1 MASMAAGSGES
12 SSMSTKKNNKR
23 NHKRK
28 REEEVELMDSLPWS
42 TSIPIGEDEDGETFS
57 TLFAGSAELDGGFLS
72 LEEID
77 EADYNLAAFPTVES
91 GKTEK
96 GLKSKKQ
103 ARENNDG
110 NKEAVDEVV
119 EGEQE
124 TEDEEEEGKSKDDLK
139 SRKIEENKTKRK
151 KKKKEKKK
159 KAKEAE
165 KDQDEEAV
173 DEIVKGKQEKE
184 DEEEEGEERKGKDG
198 LKSRKIEEKKT
209 KEKKKK
215 AKEAKKDQASSAVS
229 CDEDNKPEEL
239 DGEQEIPPEFSA
251 WSLMRLHPLLMK
263 SIYHL
268 GFKEPTEIQ
277 KACFSV
283 AAFQGKDVI
292 GAAETGS
299 GKTLAFGLPIL
310 QRLLDEREKL
320 GKLYALKGEEAKK
333 YSADGYLRALIITP
347 TRELA
352 LQVTDHLK
360 NAAKNLGVRVVPI
373 VGGMSSAKQER
384 LLKGKPEIVVG
395 TPGRLW
401 ELMSAG
407 EKHLV
412 ELHSLSFFVLDE
424 ADRMVESGHFR
435 ELQSIIDLLPVA
447 DKPNEGKMQTAQSG
461 DIVSDAPKKK
471 RQTFVFSA
479 TIALSSDFRKKLKRG
494 SSKKQ
499 SSSGEVNSIEVLSER
514 AGIRE
519 NVAIIDLTTA
529 SILAPKIE
537 ESFIKCE
544 EEEKDAYL
552 YYILSVHGQGRTI
565 VFCTSVAALRHICA
579 LLKILGIDVCKLYSD
594 MKQRARL
601 KAIDRFRASENGIL
615 VATDVAARGIDI
627 KNVRTVIHY
636 QLPHSAEVYVHRS
649 GRTARAFEDGC
660 SIALIAPNDT
670 SKFYSLCKSFSKES
684 VKIFPLDNSYMP
696 AVRKRLSLARQIDQ
710 IERKGSRERVDRTWL
725 EKHAELMELELDE
738 EESEEERV
746 DNVRQRKATS
756 AQVKKLQEE
765 LSSLLSRPMQPKKF
779 SDRYF
784 AGRGMSPLLQNQLAE
799 LTNQKQQQMQTGGDK
814 KRRKLVVV
822 AQNCIEPLQALRDGG
837 KEVMNMKGQSADK
850 RRDIANLRKKRK
862 EEKIGRRDQRRDQ
875 KKKRKLMASS

>member
-1 MASMAAGSGES
+1 MVAGGKES
-12 SSMSTKKNNKR
+12 SLMMKKNKR
-23 NHKRK
+23 SHKRK
-28 REEEVELMDSLPWS
+28 REEDFERIDSLPWS
-42 TSIPIGEDEDGETFS
+42 SSIPIGEDDEGETFS
-57 TLFAGSAELDGGFLS
+57 TLFSGSGQLDGGFLS

-77 EADYNLAAFPTVES
+77 EADYHLALPTIET
-91 GKTEK
+91 GITET
-96 GLKSKKQ
+96 KQ
-103 ARENNDG
+103 AQEDDDDTN
-110 NKEAVDEVV
+110 ETVDEII
-119 EGEQE
+119 EGG
-124 TEDEEEEGKSKDDLK
+124 EEEGEEEDGEEMEDEDDSE
-139 SRKIEENKTKRK
+139 SRKIREKKTKK
-151 KKKKEKKK
+151 NKEKKKEKKK
-159 KAKEAE
+159 KKQKKIKEAE
-165 KDQDEEAV
+165 KDQD
-173 DEIVKGKQEKE
+173 
-184 DEEEEGEERKGKDG
+184 
-198 LKSRKIEEKKT
+198 T
-209 KEKKKK
+209 
-215 AKEAKKDQASSAVS
+215 SAVS
-229 CDEDNKPEEL
+229 CDEDYKVEEQVE
-239 DGEQEIPPEFSA
+239 GEEIPPEFSA
-251 WSLMRLHPLLMK
+251 WSSMRLHPLLMK
-263 SIYHL
+263 SIYNL

-277 KACFSV
+277 KACFSI
-283 AAFQGKDVI
+283 AAYQGKDVI

-310 QRLLDEREKL
+310 QRLLDEREKV
-320 GKLYALKGEEAKK
+320 GKLYALKGEEAQK
-333 YSADGYLRALIITP
+333 YAADGYLRALIITP

-360 NAAKNLGVRVVPI
+360 NAAENLNVKVVPI

-435 ELQSIIDLLPVA
+435 ELQSIIDLLPVT
-447 DKPNEGKMQTAQSG
+447 DRPNEGKMQTVQSS
-461 DIVSDAPKKK
+461 DTVSNTPKKK
-471 RQTFVFSA
+471 RQTLVFSA

-494 SSKKQ
+494 SSKSKQ

-514 AGIRE
+514 AGMRDS
-519 NVAIIDLTTA
+519 VAIIDLTTA

-579 LLKILGIDVCKLYSD
+579 LLKILGLDVCKLYSD

-615 VATDVAARGIDI
+615 IATDVAARGIDI
-627 KNVRTVIHY
+627 KNVRTIIHY

-649 GRTARAFEDGC
+649 GRTARAFADGC
-660 SIALIAPNDT
+660 SIALIAPSDT
-670 SKFYSLCKSFSKES
+670 SKFYTLCKSFSKES
-684 VKIFPLDNSYMP
+684 VKIFPLDSSYMP

-710 IERKGSRERVDRTWL
+710 IERKGSREKADRTWL
-725 EKHAELMELELDE
+725 EKHAESMELELDDD
-738 EESEEERV
+738 ESEEERV

-756 AQVKKLQEE
+756 AQINKLQEE

-779 SDRYF
+779 SGRYF
-784 AGRGMSPLLQNQLAE
+784 AGVGVSTLMQNQFAE
-799 LTNQKQQQMQTGGDK
+799 LTKQKQLQMQTGGDK
-814 KRRKLVVV
+814 KRRKLVVIN
-822 AQNCIEPLQALRDGG
+822 QNCIEPLQALRAGG
-837 KEVMNMKGQSADK
+837 NEMMKMKGQSADK
-850 RRDIANLRKKRK
+850 RRDIASLRKKRK

>member
-1 MASMAAGSGES
+1 MGAGGGES
-12 SSMSTKKNNKR
+12 SSMARKKSKR
-23 NHKRK
+23 SYKRK
-28 REEEVELMDSLPWS
+28 REEELDRMDSLPWS
-42 TSIPIGEDEDGETFS
+42 TSIPIGEDDDGETFS

-77 EADYNLAAFPTVES
+77 EADYNLGDLPTTEIER
-91 GKTEK
+91 TEK
-96 GLKSKKQ
+96 KPKKQ
-103 ARENNDG
+103 ARENSDG
-110 NKEAVDEVV
+110 NIENV
-119 EGEQE
+119 EEIVEDEQE
-124 TEDEEEEGKSKDDLK
+124 KEDEGEEEEVGGEEEREDNEDLE
-139 SRKIEENKTKRK
+139 SPKIIEKKTKTKNKKNK
-151 KKKKEKKK
+151 KKKKKNKKVK
-159 KAKEAE
+159 DVIEAE
-165 KDQDEEAV
+165 KDQDSSAGYCDEDKKEE
-173 DEIVKGKQEKE
+173 EL
-184 DEEEEGEERKGKDG
+184 DEEE
-198 LKSRKIEEKKT
+198 
-209 KEKKKK
+209 
-215 AKEAKKDQASSAVS
+215 
-229 CDEDNKPEEL
+229 
-239 DGEQEIPPEFSA
+239 EIPPEFSA
-251 WSLMRLHPLLMK
+251 WSLMRLHPLLLK
-263 SIYHL
+263 SICHL
-268 GFKEPTEIQ
+268 GFTEPTEIQ

-310 QRLLDEREKL
+310 QRLLDEREKV
-320 GKLYALKGEEAKK
+320 GKLIALKGEEAQK

-360 NAAKNLGVRVVPI
+360 KAAENLGVRVVPI

-435 ELQSIIDLLPVA
+435 ELQSIIDLLPA
-447 DKPNEGKMQTAQSG
+447 TDKPNEGNTQTANSS
-461 DIVSDAPKKK
+461 DIVSDAPRKK

-479 TIALSSDFRKKLKRG
+479 TIALSSDFRKKLKRN
-494 SSKKQ
+494 SSKSKQ

-514 AGIRE
+514 AGMRDS
-519 NVAIIDLTTA
+519 VAIIDLTTA
-529 SILAPKIE
+529 AILAPKIE

-544 EEEKDAYL
+544 EEEKDVYL
-552 YYILSVHGQGRTI
+552 YYILSVHGQGRAI

-579 LLKILGIDVCKLYSD
+579 LLKILGVDVCKLYSD

-649 GRTARAFEDGC
+649 GRTARAFADGC

-670 SKFYSLCKSFSKES
+670 SKFYTLCKSFSKES
-684 VKIFPLDNSYMP
+684 VKVFPLDSTYMP
-696 AVRKRLSLARQIDQ
+696 AVKKRLSLARQIDQ

-746 DNVRQRKATS
+746 DNVRSRKATS
-756 AQVKKLQEE
+756 AQLKKLQEE
-765 LSSLLSRPMQPKKF
+765 LSSLLSRPMQPNKF
-779 SDRYF
+779 SGRYF

-799 LTNQKQQQMQTGGDK
+799 LTNQKQQLTPTGGDK

-822 AQNCIEPLQALRDGG
+822 AQNCIEPLEALRAGG
-837 KEVMNMKGQSADK
+837 NEMMNMKGQSAEK
-850 RRDIANLRKKRK
+850 RRDIASLRKKK
-862 EEKIGRRDQRRDQ
+862 KQEKIGRRDQRRDQ
-875 KKKRKLMASS
+875 KKQRKLNASS

>member
-1 MASMAAGSGES
+1 MVAGGKES
-12 SSMSTKKNNKR
+12 SSMVKRNKR
-23 NHKRK
+23 TYKRK
-28 REEEVELMDSLPWS
+28 REEDFERIDSLPWS
-42 TSIPIGEDEDGETFS
+42 SSIPIGEDDEGETFS
-57 TLFAGSAELDGGFLS
+57 TLFAGSGELDGGFLS

-77 EADYNLAAFPTVES
+77 EADYGLALPTIES
-91 GKTEK
+91 GIAE
-96 GLKSKKQ
+96 GELKSKKL
-103 ARENNDG
+103 AGENDDG
-110 NKEAVDEVV
+110 DYENVEEII
-119 EGEQE
+119 EGEDGDE
-124 TEDEEEEGKSKDDLK
+124 DGDGEGRDDEDEDDLE
-139 SRKIEENKTKRK
+139 SRKIKEKKTKK
-151 KKKKEKKK
+151 NKEKKKEKKK
-159 KAKEAE
+159 KKQKKIKEAE
-165 KDQDEEAV
+165 KDQE
-173 DEIVKGKQEKE
+173 
-184 DEEEEGEERKGKDG
+184 
-198 LKSRKIEEKKT
+198 
-209 KEKKKK
+209 
-215 AKEAKKDQASSAVS
+215 SSAVM
-229 CDEDNKPEEL
+229 CDEENKVEE
-239 DGEQEIPPEFSA
+239 EVEEEEIPPEFSA
-251 WSLMRLHPLLMK
+251 WTSMRLHPLLMK
-263 SIYHL
+263 SICHL
-268 GFKEPTEIQ
+268 GFNEPTEIQ

-283 AAFQGKDVI
+283 AAYQGKDVI

-310 QRLLDEREKL
+310 QRLLDEREKV
-320 GKLYALKGEEAKK
+320 GKLYSLKGEEAKR
-333 YSADGYLRALIITP
+333 YAADGYLRALIITP

-360 NAAKNLGVRVVPI
+360 NAAKDLNVRVVPI

-435 ELQSIIDLLPVA
+435 ELQSIIDLLPGT
-447 DKPNEGKMQTAQSG
+447 DRPNEGNMQTVQSS
-461 DIVSDAPKKK
+461 DTVSNAPKKK

-494 SSKKQ
+494 SSKSKQ

-514 AGIRE
+514 AGMRDS
-519 NVAIIDLTTA
+519 VAIIDLTTA

-537 ESFIKCE
+537 ESFVKCE

-579 LLKILGIDVCKLYSD
+579 LLKILGLDVCKLYSD

-601 KAIDRFRASENGIL
+601 KAVDRFRASENGIL
-615 VATDVAARGIDI
+615 IATDVAARGIDI

-649 GRTARAFEDGC
+649 GRTARAFADGC
-660 SIALIAPNDT
+660 SIALIAPTDT
-670 SKFYSLCKSFSKES
+670 SKFYTLCKSFSKES
-684 VKIFPLDNSYMP
+684 VKMFPVDSSYMP

-710 IERKGSRERVDRTWL
+710 IERKGSREKADRTWL
-725 EKHAELMELELDE
+725 EKHAEAMELELDDD
-738 EESEEERV
+738 ESEEERV

-756 AQVKKLQEE
+756 AQLNKLQEE
-765 LSSLLSRPMQPKKF
+765 LNSLLSRPMQPKKF
-779 SDRYF
+779 SGRYF
-784 AGRGMSPLLQNQLAE
+784 AGAGVSTTMQNQFAE
-799 LTNQKQQQMQTGGDK
+799 LAKQKQSQMQNGGDK
-814 KRRKLVVV
+814 KKRKLVVIN
-822 AQNCIEPLQALRDGG
+822 QNCIEPLQALRDGG
-837 KEVMNMKGQSADK
+837 NEMLNMKGQSAEK
-850 RRDIANLRKKRK
+850 RRDIASLRKKRK

>member
-1 MASMAAGSGES
+1 MASRGGES
-12 SSMSTKKNNKR
+12 SSGAKKKKTKR

-28 REEEVELMDSLPWS
+28 REEEVERMDSLPWN
-42 TSIPIGEDEDGETFS
+42 TSIPIGEDDDGETFS

-77 EADYNLAAFPTVES
+77 EADYNLTALPTIES

-96 GLKSKKQ
+96 SMKQ

-110 NKEAVDEVV
+110 N
-119 EGEQE
+119 
-124 TEDEEEEGKSKDDLK
+124 
-139 SRKIEENKTKRK
+139 
-151 KKKKEKKK
+151 
-159 KAKEAE
+159 
-165 KDQDEEAV
+165 EEAV
-173 DEIVKGKQEKE
+173 HEIIQGGQDKE
-184 DEEEEGEERKGKDG
+184 DEEEADGQEEDGEIEEAG
-198 LKSRKIEEKKT
+198 EEKKCEDDLESQRKREKKAKKNK
-209 KEKKKK
+209 KEKEYKKKKKNKKKK
-215 AKEAKKDQASSAVS
+215 AMETQKDQDSCAAVS
-229 CDEDNKPEEL
+229 CDEDNEVEDL
-239 DGEQEIPPEFSA
+239 DGKEEIAPEFSA

-310 QRLLDEREKL
+310 QRLLDEREKV
-320 GKLYALKGEEAKK
+320 GKMYALEGEEAQKDP
-333 YSADGYLRALIITP
+333 ADGFLRALIITP

-360 NAAKNLGVRVVPI
+360 NAANNLGVQVVPI

-407 EKHLV
+407 ETHLV
-412 ELHSLSFFVLDE
+412 ELHCLSFFVLDE

-435 ELQSIIDLLPVA
+435 ELQSIIDLLPVT
-447 DKPNEGKMQTAQSG
+447 DRPNEGQMQT
-461 DIVSDAPKKK
+461 DTVSDAPKKK

-479 TIALSSDFRKKLKRG
+479 TIALSSDFRKKLKRS
-494 SSKKQ
+494 SSKSKQ
-499 SSSGEVNSIEVLSER
+499 SSSGELNSIEVLSER
-514 AGIRE
+514 AGMRDS
-519 NVAIIDLTTA
+519 VAIVDLTTV

-537 ESFIKCE
+537 ESFVKCE
-544 EEEKDAYL
+544 EDDKDAYL
-552 YYILSVHGQGRTI
+552 YYILSVHGRGRTI
-565 VFCTSVAALRHICA
+565 VFCTSVAALRHLCA
-579 LLKILGIDVCKLYSD
+579 LLKILGLDVCQLNGD
-594 MKQRARL
+594 MKQQARL

-615 VATDVAARGIDI
+615 IATDVAARGIDI
-627 KNVRTVIHY
+627 KNVRTIIHY

-649 GRTARAFEDGC
+649 GRTARAFADGC
-660 SIALIAPNDT
+660 TIALIAPNDT
-670 SKFYSLCKSFSKES
+670 SKFYTLCKSFSKES
-684 VKIFPLDNSYMP
+684 VKVFPLDSSYMP
-696 AVRKRLSLARQIDQ
+696 AVKKRLSLARQIDQ
-710 IERKGSRERVDRTWL
+710 IERKGSREKVERTWL
-725 EKHAELMELELDE
+725 EKHAELMELELDDD
-738 EESEEERV
+738 ESEEERV

-756 AQVKKLQEE
+756 AQVEKLKKE

-779 SDRYF
+779 SGRYF
-784 AGRGMSPLLQNQLAE
+784 AGRGVTPQLQNQLTE
-799 LTNQKQQQMQTGGDK
+799 LASQKQQQMQTGGDK

-822 AQNCIEPLQALRDGG
+822 SQNCIEPLQALRDAGN
-837 KEVMNMKGQSADK
+837 EVMNMKGQSADK
-850 RRDIANLRKKRK
+850 RRDIATLRKKKK
-862 EEKIGRRDQRRDQ
+862 EEKIGRRDQRREQ

>member
-1 MASMAAGSGES
+1 MSSGGGES
-12 SSMSTKKNNKR
+12 SSSIGKMKKNKR
-23 NHKRK
+23 SHKRK
-28 REEEVELMDSLPWS
+28 REEELERLDSLPWS
-42 TSIPIGEDEDGETFS
+42 STIPIGEDDEGETFS
-57 TLFAGSAELDGGFLS
+57 TLFAGSDELDGGFLS

-77 EADYNLAAFPTVES
+77 EADYNLADVPMAES
-91 GKTEK
+91 GKAKK

-103 ARENNDG
+103 AHENNE
-110 NKEAVDEVV
+110 EAVE
-119 EGEQE
+119 EI
-124 TEDEEEEGKSKDDLK
+124 TEEEGGEEEGGEEDMKVEGDLE
-139 SRKIEENKTKRK
+139 SP
-151 KKKKEKKK
+151 KKKEKKYK
-159 KAKEAE
+159 N
-165 KDQDEEAV
+165 
-173 DEIVKGKQEKE
+173 
-184 DEEEEGEERKGKDG
+184 
-198 LKSRKIEEKKT
+198 
-209 KEKKKK
+209 KKKK
-215 AKEAKKDQASSAVS
+215 ERKKRVKVEAENVQDSPADVS
-229 CDEDNKPEEL
+229 CDEEDNKAEEL
-239 DGEQEIPPEFSA
+239 DGEEEIPPEFSA

-268 GFKEPTEIQ
+268 GFKEPTKIQ

-310 QRLLDEREKL
+310 QRLLDEREKA
-320 GKLYALKGEEAKK
+320 GKLLALKGEEAQK

-352 LQVTDHLK
+352 LQVTEHLK

-412 ELHSLSFFVLDE
+412 ELQCLSFFVLDE
-424 ADRMVESGHFR
+424 ADRMVEGGHFR
-435 ELQSIIDLLPVA
+435 ELQSIIDLLPVT
-447 DKPNEGKMQTAQSG
+447 DKPNEGKMQSSET
-461 DIVSDAPKKK
+461 VSDAPKKK

-494 SSKKQ
+494 SSKSKQ

-514 AGIRE
+514 AGMRDS
-519 NVAIIDLTTA
+519 VAIIDLTTA
-529 SILAPKIE
+529 AILAPKIE
-537 ESFIKCE
+537 ESFIRCE
-544 EEEKDAYL
+544 EEDKDAYL

-579 LLKILGIDVCKLYSD
+579 LLKILGVDVCKLNAD
-594 MKQRARL
+594 MKQQARL
-601 KAIDRFRASENGIL
+601 KAMDRFRASENGVL
-615 VATDVAARGIDI
+615 VATDVVARGIDI
-627 KNVRTVIHY
+627 KNVRTIIHY

-649 GRTARAFEDGC
+649 GRTARAFADGC
-660 SIALIAPNDT
+660 SIALIAPNDS
-670 SKFYSLCKSFSKES
+670 SKFYTLCKSFSKES
-684 VKIFPLDNSYMP
+684 VKIFPLDSSLMP
-696 AVRKRLSLARQIDQ
+696 AVRKRLSIARQIDQ

-738 EESEEERV
+738 DESEEEKV

-756 AQVKKLQEE
+756 SQLKKLKEE

-799 LTNQKQQQMQTGGDK
+799 LTNQKQQQVASVGDK

-822 AQNCIEPLQALRDGG
+822 SQNCIEPLQALRDGS
-837 KEVMNMKGQSADK
+837 KEVMSMKGQSADK
-850 RRDIANLRKKRK
+850 RRDIATLRKKRK

-875 KKKRKLMASS
+875 KKQRKLMASS

>member
-1 MASMAAGSGES
+1 MSSGGGES
-12 SSMSTKKNNKR
+12 SSSIAKMKKNKR
-23 NHKRK
+23 SHKRK
-28 REEEVELMDSLPWS
+28 REEELERLDSLPWS
-42 TSIPIGEDEDGETFS
+42 STIPIGEDDEGETFS
-57 TLFAGSAELDGGFLS
+57 TLFAGSDELDGGFLS

-77 EADYNLAAFPTVES
+77 EADYNLADVPMAES
-91 GKTEK
+91 GKAKK

-103 ARENNDG
+103 AHENN
-110 NKEAVDEVV
+110 
-119 EGEQE
+119 
-124 TEDEEEEGKSKDDLK
+124 
-139 SRKIEENKTKRK
+139 
-151 KKKKEKKK
+151 
-159 KAKEAE
+159 
-165 KDQDEEAV
+165 EEAV
-173 DEIVKGKQEKE
+173 DEIT
-184 DEEEEGEERKGKDG
+184 EEEEGKEEDGEDMKGEDD
-198 LKSRKIEEKKT
+198 LESPKK
-209 KEKKKK
+209 KEKKYKNKK
-215 AKEAKKDQASSAVS
+215 KKERKKRVKVEAENVQDSPAAVS
-229 CDEDNKPEEL
+229 CDEEDNKAEEL
-239 DGEQEIPPEFSA
+239 DGEEEIPPEFSA

-268 GFKEPTEIQ
+268 GFKEPTKIQ

-310 QRLLDEREKL
+310 QRLLDEREKA
-320 GKLYALKGEEAKK
+320 GKLLALKGEEAQK

-352 LQVTDHLK
+352 LQVTEHLK

-412 ELHSLSFFVLDE
+412 ELQCLSFFVLDE
-424 ADRMVESGHFR
+424 ADRMVEGGHFR
-435 ELQSIIDLLPVA
+435 ELQSIIDLLPVT
-447 DKPNEGKMQTAQSG
+447 DKPNEGKMQSSDTL
-461 DIVSDAPKKK
+461 SDAPKKK

-494 SSKKQ
+494 SSKSKQ

-514 AGIRE
+514 AGMRDS
-519 NVAIIDLTTA
+519 VAIIDLTTA
-529 SILAPKIE
+529 AILAPKIE
-537 ESFIKCE
+537 ESFIRCE
-544 EEEKDAYL
+544 EEDKDAYL

-579 LLKILGIDVCKLYSD
+579 LLKILGVDVCKLNAD
-594 MKQRARL
+594 MKQQARL
-601 KAIDRFRASENGIL
+601 KAMDRFRASENGVL
-615 VATDVAARGIDI
+615 VATDVVARGIDI
-627 KNVRTVIHY
+627 KNVRTIIHY

-649 GRTARAFEDGC
+649 GRTARAFADGC
-660 SIALIAPNDT
+660 SIALIAPNDS
-670 SKFYSLCKSFSKES
+670 SKFYTLCKSFSKES
-684 VKIFPLDNSYMP
+684 VKIFPLDSSLMP
-696 AVRKRLSLARQIDQ
+696 AVRKRLSIARQIDQ

-738 EESEEERV
+738 DESEEEKV

-756 AQVKKLQEE
+756 SQLKKLKEE

-799 LTNQKQQQMQTGGDK
+799 LTNQKQQQVASVGDK

-822 AQNCIEPLQALRDGG
+822 SQNCIEPLQALRDGS
-837 KEVMNMKGQSADK
+837 KEVMSMKGQSADK
-850 RRDIANLRKKRK
+850 RRDIATLRKKRK

-875 KKKRKLMASS
+875 KKQRKLMASS

>member
-1 MASMAAGSGES
+1 MSKLLKSTASMSPGGGES
-12 SSMSTKKNNKR
+12 SSMAAKKKKNKR
-23 NHKRK
+23 SHKRK
-28 REEEVELMDSLPWS
+28 REEELERLDSLPWS
-42 TSIPIGEDEDGETFS
+42 STIPIGEDDEGETFS
-57 TLFAGSAELDGGFLS
+57 TLFAGSDELDGGFLS

-77 EADYNLAAFPTVES
+77 EADYNLADFPVDES
-91 GKTEK
+91 VKGKK

-103 ARENNDG
+103 AHENNDS
-110 NKEAVDEVV
+110 DE
-119 EGEQE
+119 
-124 TEDEEEEGKSKDDLK
+124 
-139 SRKIEENKTKRK
+139 
-151 KKKKEKKK
+151 
-159 KAKEAE
+159 
-165 KDQDEEAV
+165 EEAV
-173 DEIVKGKQEKE
+173 DEITE
-184 DEEEEGEERKGKDG
+184 DKAGEEEEESKGEGDLE
-198 LKSRKIEEKKT
+198 SPKK
-209 KEKKKK
+209 KEKKYKNKK
-215 AKEAKKDQASSAVS
+215 KKERKKRVKESPDDMSSSVAVS
-229 CDEDNKPEEL
+229 CDEENKAEEL
-239 DGEQEIPPEFSA
+239 DGEEEEIPPEFSA

-268 GFKEPTEIQ
+268 GFKEPTKIQ
-277 KACFSV
+277 KACFTV

-310 QRLLDEREKL
+310 QRLLDEREKV
-320 GKLYALKGEEAKK
+320 GKLYALKGEEAQK

-352 LQVTDHLK
+352 LQVTEHLK

-412 ELHSLSFFVLDE
+412 ELQCLSFFVLDE
-424 ADRMVESGHFR
+424 ADRMVEGGHFR
-435 ELQSIIDLLPVA
+435 ELQSIIDMLPVT
-447 DKPNEGKMQTAQSG
+447 DKPSEGKTQSS
-461 DIVSDAPKKK
+461 DTVSDAPKKK

-494 SSKKQ
+494 SSKSKQ

-514 AGIRE
+514 AGMRDS
-519 NVAIIDLTTA
+519 VAIVDLTTA
-529 SILAPKIE
+529 AILAPKIE
-537 ESFIKCE
+537 ESFIRCE
-544 EEEKDAYL
+544 EEDKDAYL
-552 YYILSVHGQGRTI
+552 YYLLSVHGQGRTI

-579 LLKILGIDVCKLYSD
+579 LLKILGVDVCKLNAD
-594 MKQRARL
+594 MKQQARL
-601 KAIDRFRASENGIL
+601 KAMDRFRSSENGVL
-615 VATDVAARGIDI
+615 VATDVVARGIDI
-627 KNVRTVIHY
+627 KNVRTIIHY

-649 GRTARAFEDGC
+649 GRTARAFADGC

-670 SKFYSLCKSFSKES
+670 SKFYTLCKSFSKES
-684 VKIFPLDNSYMP
+684 VKIFPLDSSLMP
-696 AVRKRLSLARQIDQ
+696 DVRKRLSLARQIDQ

-738 EESEEERV
+738 DESEEEKV

-756 AQVKKLQEE
+756 AQLKKLKEE

-784 AGRGMSPLLQNQLAE
+784 AGCGMSPLLQNQLAE
-799 LTNQKQQQMQTGGDK
+799 LTNQKQQQQVATGGDK

-822 AQNCIEPLQALRDGG
+822 SQNCIEPLQALRDGS
-837 KEVMNMKGQSADK
+837 KEVMSMKGQSADK
-850 RRDIANLRKKRK
+850 RRDIATLRKKRK

>member
-1 MASMAAGSGES
+1 MVVGGNES
-12 SSMSTKKNNKR
+12 SSMAKKKSKR
-23 NHKRK
+23 THKRK
-28 REEEVELMDSLPWS
+28 REEDFERIDSLPWS
-42 TSIPIGEDEDGETFS
+42 SSIPIGEDDEGETFS
-57 TLFAGSAELDGGFLS
+57 TLFAGSGQLDGGFLS

-77 EADYNLAAFPTVES
+77 EADYNLDLPVIES
-91 GKTEK
+91 DVTERE
-96 GLKSKKQ
+96 LKSKKQ
-103 ARENNDG
+103 NGENDDDG
-110 NKEAVDEVV
+110 DNENVDEIIEEEDGDG
-119 EGEQE
+119 EGR
-124 TEDEEEEGKSKDDLK
+124 EDEDDDEDNLESLRIK
-139 SRKIEENKTKRK
+139 ENKTKRNKEKKEHK
-151 KKKKEKKK
+151 KKKKQKKI
-159 KAKEAE
+159 KEAE
-165 KDQDEEAV
+165 KYNE
-173 DEIVKGKQEKE
+173 
-184 DEEEEGEERKGKDG
+184 
-198 LKSRKIEEKKT
+198 
-209 KEKKKK
+209 
-215 AKEAKKDQASSAVS
+215 SSAAVS
-229 CDEDNKPEEL
+229 CDEEYKVEEQV
-239 DGEQEIPPEFSA
+239 EEEEIPPEFRK
-251 WSLMRLHPLLMK
+251 WSKMRLHPLLMK

-268 GFKEPTEIQ
+268 GFNKPTKIQ
-277 KACFSV
+277 KACFPV
-283 AAFQGKDVI
+283 AAYQGKDVI

-310 QRLLDEREKL
+310 QRLLDEREKV

-333 YSADGYLRALIITP
+333 YAADGYLRALIITP

-360 NAAKNLGVRVVPI
+360 IAAKDLSVSIVSI

-384 LLKGKPEIVVG
+384 LLNGRPEIVVG

-435 ELQSIIDLLPVA
+435 ELQSIIDLLPGT
-447 DKPNEGKMQTAQSG
+447 DRPNEGKMQTVQNS
-461 DIVSDAPKKK
+461 DTVSNAPKKK

-494 SSKKQ
+494 SSKSKQ
-499 SSSGEVNSIEVLSER
+499 SSSGEVNSIEVLSQR
-514 AGIRE
+514 AGMRDS
-519 NVAIIDLTTA
+519 VAIIDLTTA

-579 LLKILGIDVCKLYSD
+579 LLKILGLDVCKLYSD

-601 KAIDRFRASENGIL
+601 KAVDRFRASDNGIL
-615 VATDVAARGIDI
+615 IATDVAARGIDI

-660 SIALIAPNDT
+660 SIALIAPTDM
-670 SKFYSLCKSFSKES
+670 SKFYTLCKSFSKES
-684 VKIFPLDNSYMP
+684 AKMFPLDSSYMP

-710 IERKGSRERVDRTWL
+710 IERKGSREKADRTWL
-725 EKHAELMELELDE
+725 EKHAESMELELDDD
-738 EESEEERV
+738 ESEEERV

-756 AQVKKLQEE
+756 AQLNKLQEE

-779 SDRYF
+779 SGRYF
-784 AGRGMSPLLQNQLAE
+784 AGAGVLTLMQHQFAE
-799 LTNQKQQQMQTGGDK
+799 ITKQKQLQMQTGGGK
-814 KRRKLVVV
+814 KKRKLVVIN
-822 AQNCIEPLQALRDGG
+822 QNCIEPLEALRAGG
-837 KEVMNMKGQSADK
+837 NEMLNMKGQSAEK
-850 RRDIANLRKKRK
+850 RRDIASLRKKRK

-875 KKKRKLMASS
+875 KKKRKLMAS

>member
-1 MASMAAGSGES
+1 MVAGGKES
-12 SSMSTKKNNKR
+12 SLMMKKNKR
-23 NHKRK
+23 SHKRK
-28 REEEVELMDSLPWS
+28 REEDFERIDSLPWS
-42 TSIPIGEDEDGETFS
+42 SSIPIGEDDEGETFS
-57 TLFAGSAELDGGFLS
+57 TLFSGSGQLDGGFLS

-77 EADYNLAAFPTVES
+77 EADYHLALPTIEN
-91 GKTEK
+91 GITET
-96 GLKSKKQ
+96 KQ
-103 ARENNDG
+103 AQEDDDDTN
-110 NKEAVDEVV
+110 ETVDEII
-119 EGEQE
+119 EGGEE
-124 TEDEEEEGKSKDDLK
+124 EDGEEGGEEMEDEDDSE
-139 SRKIEENKTKRK
+139 SRKIREKKTKK
-151 KKKKEKKK
+151 NKEKKKEKKK
-159 KAKEAE
+159 KKQKKIKEAE
-165 KDQDEEAV
+165 KDQDTSA
-173 DEIVKGKQEKE
+173 
-184 DEEEEGEERKGKDG
+184 
-198 LKSRKIEEKKT
+198 
-209 KEKKKK
+209 
-215 AKEAKKDQASSAVS
+215 AVS
-229 CDEDNKPEEL
+229 CDEDYKVEEQVE
-239 DGEQEIPPEFSA
+239 GEEIPPEFSA

-268 GFKEPTEIQ
+268 GFKQPTEIQ
-277 KACFSV
+277 KACFSI
-283 AAFQGKDVI
+283 AAYQGKDVI

-310 QRLLDEREKL
+310 QRLLDEREKV
-320 GKLYALKGEEAKK
+320 GKLYALKGEKAQK
-333 YSADGYLRALIITP
+333 YAADGYLRALIITP

-360 NAAKNLGVRVVPI
+360 NAAENLNVKVVPI

-435 ELQSIIDLLPVA
+435 ELQSIIDLLPVT
-447 DKPNEGKMQTAQSG
+447 DRPNEGKMQTVQSS
-461 DIVSDAPKKK
+461 DTVSNAPKKK

-494 SSKKQ
+494 SSKSKQ

-514 AGIRE
+514 AGMRDS
-519 NVAIIDLTTA
+519 VAIIDLTTA

-579 LLKILGIDVCKLYSD
+579 LLKILGLDVCKLFSD

-615 VATDVAARGIDI
+615 IATDVAARGIDI
-627 KNVRTVIHY
+627 KNVRTIIHY

-649 GRTARAFEDGC
+649 GRTARAFADGC
-660 SIALIAPNDT
+660 SIALIAPSDS
-670 SKFYSLCKSFSKES
+670 SKFYTLCKSFSKET
-684 VKIFPLDNSYMP
+684 VKIFPLDSSYMP

-710 IERKGSRERVDRTWL
+710 IERKGSREKADRTWL
-725 EKHAELMELELDE
+725 EKHAESMELELDDD
-738 EESEEERV
+738 ESEEERV

-756 AQVKKLQEE
+756 AQLNKLQEE

-779 SDRYF
+779 SGRYF
-784 AGRGMSPLLQNQLAE
+784 AGAGVSTLMQNQFTE
-799 LTNQKQQQMQTGGDK
+799 LTKQKQLQMQTGGDK
-814 KRRKLVVV
+814 KRRKLVVIN
-822 AQNCIEPLQALRDGG
+822 QNCIEPLQALRAGG
-837 KEVMNMKGQSADK
+837 NEMMKMKGQSADK
-850 RRDIANLRKKRK
+850 RRDIASLRKKRK

>member
-1 MASMAAGSGES
+1 MSSGGGES
-12 SSMSTKKNNKR
+12 SSVAKMKKSKR
-23 NHKRK
+23 SHKRK
-28 REEEVELMDSLPWS
+28 REEELERLDSLPWS
-42 TSIPIGEDEDGETFS
+42 STIPIGEDDEGETFS
-57 TLFAGSAELDGGFLS
+57 TLFAGSDELDGGFLS

-77 EADYNLAAFPTVES
+77 EADYNLADVPMAES
-91 GKTEK
+91 GKPKK

-103 ARENNDG
+103 AQENDDDG
-110 NKEAVDEVV
+110 DREAVDEII
-119 EGEQE
+119 
-124 TEDEEEEGKSKDDLK
+124 EEEGGEEDGEE
-139 SRKIEENKTKRK
+139 RKGEDVLESP
-151 KKKKEKKK
+151 KKKEKKYK
-159 KAKEAE
+159 N
-165 KDQDEEAV
+165 
-173 DEIVKGKQEKE
+173 
-184 DEEEEGEERKGKDG
+184 
-198 LKSRKIEEKKT
+198 
-209 KEKKKK
+209 KKKK
-215 AKEAKKDQASSAVS
+215 ERKKRVKEVAENVQEDSPTAVS
-229 CDEDNKPEEL
+229 CDEDNKAEEL
-239 DGEQEIPPEFSA
+239 DGEEEIPPEFSA

-277 KACFSV
+277 KACFTV

-310 QRLLDEREKL
+310 QRLLDEREKV
-320 GKLYALKGEEAKK
+320 GKLVALKGEKAQK

-352 LQVTDHLK
+352 LQVTEHLK
-360 NAAKNLGVRVVPI
+360 NAAQNLGVRVVPI

-412 ELHSLSFFVLDE
+412 ELQCLSFFVLDE
-424 ADRMVESGHFR
+424 ADRMVEGGHFR
-435 ELQSIIDLLPVA
+435 ELQSIIDLLPVT
-447 DKPNEGKMQTAQSG
+447 DKPNEGKTQSPEP
-461 DIVSDAPKKK
+461 VSDGPKKK

-494 SSKKQ
+494 SSKSKQ

-514 AGIRE
+514 AGMRDS
-519 NVAIIDLTTA
+519 VAIVDLTTA
-529 SILAPKIE
+529 AILAPKIE
-537 ESFIKCE
+537 ESFIRCE
-544 EEEKDAYL
+544 EEDKDAYL
-552 YYILSVHGQGRTI
+552 YYLLSVHGQGRTI
-565 VFCTSVAALRHICA
+565 VFCTSVAALRHICS
-579 LLKILGIDVCKLYSD
+579 LLKILGVDVCKLNAD
-594 MKQRARL
+594 MKQQARL
-601 KAIDRFRASENGIL
+601 KAMDRFRASENGVL
-615 VATDVAARGIDI
+615 VATDVVARGIDI
-627 KNVRTVIHY
+627 KNVRTIIHY

-649 GRTARAFEDGC
+649 GRTARAFADGC

-670 SKFYSLCKSFSKES
+670 SKFYTLCKSFSKES
-684 VKIFPLDNSYMP
+684 VKLFPLDSSLMP
-696 AVRKRLSLARQIDQ
+696 DVRKRLSLARQIDQ

-738 EESEEERV
+738 DESEDEKV

-756 AQVKKLQEE
+756 AQLKKLKEE

-799 LTNQKQQQMQTGGDK
+799 LTNQKQQQMASGGDK

-822 AQNCIEPLQALRDGG
+822 SQNCIEPLQALRDGS
-837 KEVMNMKGQSADK
+837 KEVMSMKGQSADR
-850 RRDIANLRKKRK
+850 RRDIATLRKKRK
-862 EEKIGRRDQRRDQ
+862 QEKIGRRDQRRDQ
-875 KKKRKLMASS
+875 KKKRKLAASS

>member
-1 MASMAAGSGES
+1 MSSES
-12 SSMSTKKNNKR
+12 SPMVKKKKNNKKG
-23 NHKRK
+23 HKRK
-28 REEEVELMDSLPWS
+28 REEELERLDSLPWS
-42 TSIPIGEDEDGETFS
+42 STIPIGEDDEGETFS
-57 TLFAGSAELDGGFLS
+57 TLFAGSDELDGGFLS

-77 EADYNLAAFPTVES
+77 EADYNLADFPMAES
-91 GKTEK
+91 GEAKK
-96 GLKSKKQ
+96 GLKSKKR
-103 ARENNDG
+103 AHENNDG
-110 NKEAVDEVV
+110 N
-119 EGEQE
+119 
-124 TEDEEEEGKSKDDLK
+124 
-139 SRKIEENKTKRK
+139 
-151 KKKKEKKK
+151 
-159 KAKEAE
+159 
-165 KDQDEEAV
+165 EEAV
-173 DEIVKGKQEKE
+173 DEIIE
-184 DEEEEGEERKGKDG
+184 DEESKGEGDLE
-198 LKSRKIEEKKT
+198 SPKK
-209 KEKKKK
+209 KEKKYKNKK
-215 AKEAKKDQASSAVS
+215 KKERKKRVKEVSENVEEDSPAAVS
-229 CDEDNKPEEL
+229 CDEENKAEEL
-239 DGEQEIPPEFSA
+239 DEEEEIPPEFSA

-268 GFKEPTEIQ
+268 GFKEPTQIQ
-277 KACFSV
+277 KACFTV

-310 QRLLDEREKL
+310 QRLLDEREKV
-320 GKLYALKGEEAKK
+320 GKLFALKGEEAQK

-352 LQVTDHLK
+352 LQVTEHLK
-360 NAAKNLGVRVVPI
+360 NAAKDLGVRVVPI

-412 ELHSLSFFVLDE
+412 ELQCLSFFVLDE
-424 ADRMVESGHFR
+424 ADRMVEGGHFR
-435 ELQSIIDLLPVA
+435 ELQSIIDMLPVT
-447 DKPNEGKMQTAQSG
+447 DKPNEGKTQSS
-461 DIVSDAPKKK
+461 DTVSDAPKKK

-494 SSKKQ
+494 SKSKQ

-514 AGIRE
+514 AGMRDS
-519 NVAIIDLTTA
+519 VAIVDLTTA
-529 SILAPKIE
+529 AILAPKIE
-537 ESFIKCE
+537 ESFIRCE
-544 EEEKDAYL
+544 EEDKDAYL
-552 YYILSVHGQGRTI
+552 YYLLSVHGQGRTI
-565 VFCTSVAALRHICA
+565 VFCTSVAALRHICS
-579 LLKILGIDVCKLYSD
+579 LLKILGVDVCKLNAD
-594 MKQRARL
+594 MKQQARL
-601 KAIDRFRASENGIL
+601 KAMDRFRSSENGVL
-615 VATDVAARGIDI
+615 VATDVVARGIDI
-627 KNVRTVIHY
+627 KNVRTIIHY

-649 GRTARAFEDGC
+649 GRTARAFADGC

-670 SKFYSLCKSFSKES
+670 SKFYTLCKSFSKES
-684 VKIFPLDNSYMP
+684 VKLFPLDSSLMP
-696 AVRKRLSLARQIDQ
+696 DVRKRLSLARQIDQ

-738 EESEEERV
+738 DESEEEKV

-756 AQVKKLQEE
+756 AKLKKLKEE

-799 LTNQKQQQMQTGGDK
+799 LTNQKQQQVASGGDK

-822 AQNCIEPLQALRDGG
+822 SQNCIEPLQALRDGS
-837 KEVMNMKGQSADK
+837 KEVMSMKGQSADR
-850 RRDIANLRKKRK
+850 RRDIATLRKKKK

>member
-1 MASMAAGSGES
+1 MSKLLKSTASMSPGGGES
-12 SSMSTKKNNKR
+12 SSMAAKKKNKR
-23 NHKRK
+23 SHKRK
-28 REEEVELMDSLPWS
+28 REEELERLDSLPWS
-42 TSIPIGEDEDGETFS
+42 STIPIGEDDEGETFS
-57 TLFAGSAELDGGFLS
+57 TLFAGSDELDGGFLS

-77 EADYNLAAFPTVES
+77 EADYNLADFPVDES
-91 GKTEK
+91 VKGKK

-103 ARENNDG
+103 AHDNNDG
-110 NKEAVDEVV
+110 DE
-119 EGEQE
+119 
-124 TEDEEEEGKSKDDLK
+124 
-139 SRKIEENKTKRK
+139 
-151 KKKKEKKK
+151 
-159 KAKEAE
+159 
-165 KDQDEEAV
+165 EEAV
-173 DEIVKGKQEKE
+173 DEITE
-184 DEEEEGEERKGKDG
+184 DKVGEEEGKGEG
-198 LKSRKIEEKKT
+198 VVESPKK
-209 KEKKKK
+209 KEKKYKNKK
-215 AKEAKKDQASSAVS
+215 KKERRKRVKEADKVQDSPAAVS
-229 CDEDNKPEEL
+229 CDEENKAEEL
-239 DGEQEIPPEFSA
+239 DGEEEEIPPDFSA

-268 GFKEPTEIQ
+268 GFKEPTKIQ
-277 KACFSV
+277 KACFTV

-310 QRLLDEREKL
+310 QRLLDEREKV
-320 GKLYALKGEEAKK
+320 GKLFALKGEEAQK

-352 LQVTDHLK
+352 LQVTEHLK

-412 ELHSLSFFVLDE
+412 ELQCLSFFVLDE
-424 ADRMVESGHFR
+424 ADRMVEGGHFR
-435 ELQSIIDLLPVA
+435 ELQSIIDMLPVT
-447 DKPNEGKMQTAQSG
+447 DKPSEGKTQSS
-461 DIVSDAPKKK
+461 DTVSDAPKKK

-494 SSKKQ
+494 SSKSKQ

-514 AGIRE
+514 AGMRDS
-519 NVAIIDLTTA
+519 VAIVDLTTA
-529 SILAPKIE
+529 AILAPKIE
-537 ESFIKCE
+537 ESFIRCE
-544 EEEKDAYL
+544 EEDKDAYL
-552 YYILSVHGQGRTI
+552 YYLLSVHGQGRTI

-579 LLKILGIDVCKLYSD
+579 LLKILGVDVCKLNAD
-594 MKQRARL
+594 MKQQARL
-601 KAIDRFRASENGIL
+601 KAMDRFRSSENGVL
-615 VATDVAARGIDI
+615 VATDVVARGIDI
-627 KNVRTVIHY
+627 KNVRTIIHY

-649 GRTARAFEDGC
+649 GRTARAFADGC

-670 SKFYSLCKSFSKES
+670 SKFYTLCKSFSKES
-684 VKIFPLDNSYMP
+684 VKIFPLDSSLMP
-696 AVRKRLSLARQIDQ
+696 DVKKRLSLARQIDQ

-738 EESEEERV
+738 DESEEEKV

-756 AQVKKLQEE
+756 AQLKKLKEE

-799 LTNQKQQQMQTGGDK
+799 LTNQKQQQQVASGGDK

-822 AQNCIEPLQALRDGG
+822 SQNCIEPLQALRDGS
-837 KEVMNMKGQSADK
+837 KEVMSMKGQSADR
-850 RRDIANLRKKRK
+850 RRDIATLRKKKK

-875 KKKRKLMASS
+875 KKKRKLMAS

>member
-1 MASMAAGSGES
+1 MSSGGRES
-12 SSMSTKKNNKR
+12 SSMAKKNKR

-28 REEEVELMDSLPWS
+28 REEDFEFIDSLPWRS
-42 TSIPIGEDEDGETFS
+42 SLPVGEDDETFA
-57 TLFAGSAELDGGFLS
+57 TLFTGSGELDGGFLS

-77 EADYNLAAFPTVES
+77 EADYNLALPTTEI
-91 GKTEK
+91 GETEK

-103 ARENNDG
+103 APESNDG
-110 NKEAVDEVV
+110 ENETMEEII
-119 EGEQE
+119 EGEEEIEDDEDQE
-124 TEDEEEEGKSKDDLK
+124 DGEESKGEDYLEILKMKENKSKK
-139 SRKIEENKTKRK
+139 KNEQK
-151 KKKKEKKK
+151 KKKKQKKI
-159 KAKEAE
+159 KEAQ
-165 KDQDEEAV
+165 KDQV
-173 DEIVKGKQEKE
+173 
-184 DEEEEGEERKGKDG
+184 
-198 LKSRKIEEKKT
+198 
-209 KEKKKK
+209 
-215 AKEAKKDQASSAVS
+215 SSAALS
-229 CDEDNKPEEL
+229 CDEDNKEDEQVEEEEEQV
-239 DGEQEIPPEFSA
+239 DEQEIPPEYSA
-251 WSLMRLHPLLMK
+251 WSLMRLHPQLMK

-310 QRLLDEREKL
+310 QRLLDEREKV
-320 GKLYALKGEEAKK
+320 GKLIARKGEEAQK
-333 YSADGYLRALIITP
+333 YVADGYLRALIITP

-360 NAAKNLGVRVVPI
+360 NAAKDLRVKVVSI

-435 ELQSIIDLLPVA
+435 ELQSIIDLLPVT
-447 DKPNEGKMQTAQSG
+447 DERKMQTVQS
-461 DIVSDAPKKK
+461 SDTISNAPKKK

-494 SSKKQ
+494 SSKSKQ
-499 SSSGEVNSIEVLSER
+499 SSSAEVNSIEVLSER
-514 AGIRE
+514 AGMRDS
-519 NVAIIDLTTA
+519 VVIIDLTTA

-544 EEEKDAYL
+544 EDEKDAYL

-579 LLKILGIDVCKLYSD
+579 LLKILGLDVCKLYSD

-601 KAIDRFRASENGIL
+601 KAVDRFRASENGIL
-615 VATDVAARGIDI
+615 IATDVAARGIDI

-649 GRTARAFEDGC
+649 GRTARAFADGC
-660 SIALIAPNDT
+660 SIAMIAPKDT
-670 SKFYSLCKSFSKES
+670 SKFYTLCKSFSKES
-684 VKIFPLDNSYMP
+684 VKIFPLDSSYMP

-710 IERKGSRERVDRTWL
+710 IERKGSREKADRTWL
-725 EKHAELMELELDE
+725 EKHAESMELELDD

-746 DNVRQRKATS
+746 GNVRQRKETS
-756 AQVKKLQEE
+756 AQLKKLQEE

-779 SDRYF
+779 SGRYF
-784 AGRGMSPLLQNQLAE
+784 AGVGVTPLLQHQFAE
-799 LTNQKQQQMQTGGDK
+799 LKKQQMQTGGDN
-814 KRRKLVVV
+814 KRRKLVVINQKCV
-822 AQNCIEPLQALRDGG
+822 EPLQALRAGG
-837 KEVMNMKGQSADK
+837 NEVMSMKGQSADK
-850 RRDIANLRKKRK
+850 RRDIASLRKKRK

>member
-1 MASMAAGSGES
+1 MA
-12 SSMSTKKNNKR
+12 KKR
-23 NHKRK
+23 NKKGHKRK
-28 REEEVELMDSLPWS
+28 REEELERLDSLPWS
-42 TSIPIGEDEDGETFS
+42 STIPIGENDEGETFS
-57 TLFAGSAELDGGFLS
+57 TLFAGSDELDGGFLS

-77 EADYNLAAFPTVES
+77 EADYNLDLADVPVDES
-91 GKTEK
+91 GEGKK
-96 GLKSKKQ
+96 GLKLKKKAQ
-103 ARENNDG
+103 EGNDG
-110 NKEAVDEVV
+110 EGEAVE
-119 EGEQE
+119 EII
-124 TEDEEEEGKSKDDLK
+124 EEEGGGEESKG
-139 SRKIEENKTKRK
+139 EETP
-151 KKKKEKKK
+151 KKKEKKYK
-159 KAKEAE
+159 N
-165 KDQDEEAV
+165 
-173 DEIVKGKQEKE
+173 
-184 DEEEEGEERKGKDG
+184 
-198 LKSRKIEEKKT
+198 
-209 KEKKKK
+209 KKKK
-215 AKEAKKDQASSAVS
+215 ERKKRVKEVETVQDSPAVVS
-229 CDEDNKPEEL
+229 CDEENKTEEL
-239 DGEQEIPPEFSA
+239 DVEEEEEIPPEYSA

-268 GFKEPTEIQ
+268 GFKEPTKIQ
-277 KACFSV
+277 KACFTV

-310 QRLLDEREKL
+310 QRLLDEREKV
-320 GKLYALKGEEAKK
+320 GKLLALKGEEAQK

-352 LQVTDHLK
+352 LQVTEHLK

-412 ELHSLSFFVLDE
+412 ELQCLSFFVLDE
-424 ADRMVESGHFR
+424 ADRMVEGGHFR
-435 ELQSIIDLLPVA
+435 ELQSIIDLLPA
-447 DKPNEGKMQTAQSG
+447 TDKTNEGKMETV
-461 DIVSDAPKKK
+461 VSDAPKKK

-494 SSKKQ
+494 SKAKQ

-514 AGIRE
+514 AGMRDS
-519 NVAIIDLTTA
+519 VAIVDLTTA
-529 SILAPKIE
+529 AILAPKIE
-537 ESFIKCE
+537 ESFIRCE
-544 EEEKDAYL
+544 EEDKDVYL
-552 YYILSVHGQGRTI
+552 YYLLSVHGQGRTI

-579 LLKILGIDVCKLYSD
+579 LLKILGVDVCKLNAD
-594 MKQRARL
+594 MKQQARL
-601 KAIDRFRASENGIL
+601 KAMDRFRANENGVL
-615 VATDVAARGIDI
+615 VATDVVARGIDI
-627 KNVRTVIHY
+627 KNVRTIIHY

-649 GRTARAFEDGC
+649 GRTARAFADGC
-660 SIALIAPNDT
+660 SIALIAPNDS
-670 SKFYSLCKSFSKES
+670 SKFYTLCKSFSKES
-684 VKIFPLDNSYMP
+684 VKIFPLDNSLMP
-696 AVRKRLSLARQIDQ
+696 DVRKRLSLARQIDQ

-738 EESEEERV
+738 DESEEEKV

-756 AQVKKLQEE
+756 AQLKKLKEE
-765 LSSLLSRPMQPKKF
+765 LSSLLSRPLQPKKF

-799 LTNQKQQQMQTGGDK
+799 LTNQKQQQVAASGGDK

-822 AQNCIEPLQALRDGG
+822 SQNCIEPLQALRDGS
-837 KEVMNMKGQSADK
+837 KEVMSMKGQSADR

-875 KKKRKLMASS
+875 KKKRKLGASS